1 MTNATV
7 LLVCHDLVFFP
18 FNGVGGLFEAL
29 PQFGIS
35 RDQNAYKYEHGCLA
49 FHSLQTPSS
58 LMQQAFQWWEFML
71 LEIDLFTGCGELARY
86 LYP

>member
-49 FHSLQTPSS
+49 FHTLVTVAPFDQPPAGLQLFAKKISLR
-58 LMQQAFQWWEFML
+58 A
-71 LEIDLFTGCGELARY
+71 
-86 LYP
+86 